1 MSGARAKTSGV
12 VLMVAMVWFI
22 GAVVAGYLRWLE
34 PAPRVVNQIVL
45 VGLTVTLLVAF
56 WKVGSF
62 REWVLSLPMRV
73 MILFHVVRFVGFYFL
88 ILYRRGELPFAF
100 AVPGG
105 VGDILVAT
113 TALVVAGLLMNN
125 PFAGRVVLAWNL
137 LGAIDILLVV
147 ISAARF
153 GLADPGS
160 MVALTRLPLSLL
172 PTFIVPLIIFSH
184 AMIFYRLSR
193 SRGVPVWV

>member
-1 MSGARAKTSGV
+1 
-12 VLMVAMVWFI
+12 
-22 GAVVAGYLRWLE
+22 
-34 PAPRVVNQIVL
+34 VVNQIVL
-45 VGLTVTLLVAF
+45 LGLTTVLFVAF
-56 WKVGSF
+56 WRVSSF
-62 REWVLSLPMRV
+62 REWVLSLPMRA
-73 MILFHVVRFVGFYFL
+73 MILFHAVRFVGFYFL

-113 TALVVAGLLMNN
+113 TALIVAGLLMNN

-147 ISAARF
+147 ISAARL

-172 PTFIVPLIIFSH
+172 PMFIVPLIIFSH
-184 AMIFYRLSR
+184 VMIFYRLSR